1 MSATWV
7 EGNQKSVVSSM
18 PSSSSLAYLRI
29 LDETFS
35 SDIVF
40 LACKFLLVHFYENEG
55 NMLEEGVYADS
66 ANAGIG
72 DTVLVCE
79 DGDAAEMI
87 FDLKGEPSVFDGLIV
102 GVVD

>member
-40 LACKFLLVHFYENEG
+40 L
-55 NMLEEGVYADS
+55 
-66 ANAGIG
+66 
-72 DTVLVCE
+72 
-79 DGDAAEMI
+79 
-87 FDLKGEPSVFDGLIV
+87 DLKFFFSVSFMFMLTFPFLV
-102 GVVD
+102 